1 MGIFK
6 KLFEKFD
13 GVIISDNLA
22 DFDSNNDVG
31 YDKNKRE
38 KLEFLKSE
46 REYYKIELEKE
57 KNKPKK
63 SLIHIWD
70 LECKL
75 GEIEDLII
83 KELKK

>member
-22 DFDSNNDVG
+22 YFDINDDAKCG
-31 YDKNKRE
+31 KKKRE
-38 KLEFLKSE
+38 KLEFLRSE

-63 SLIHIWD
+63 SLIRVWD

>member
-6 KLFEKFD
+6 KLFEQCD
-13 GVIISDNLA
+13 GVMISDNLA
-22 DFDSNNDVG
+22 DFDSNNDVE
-31 YDKNKRE
+31 YDKKKRK
-38 KLEFLKSE
+38 KLECLRSE

-63 SLIHIWD
+63 SLIRIWD

-75 GEIEDLII
+75 DEIEDLII